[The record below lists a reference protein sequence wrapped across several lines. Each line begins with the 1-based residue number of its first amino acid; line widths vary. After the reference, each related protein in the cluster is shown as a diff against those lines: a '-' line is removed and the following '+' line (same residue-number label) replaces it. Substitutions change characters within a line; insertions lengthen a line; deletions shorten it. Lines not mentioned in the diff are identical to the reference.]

1 MSRLAYKLV
10 GCGLLLGFG
19 ASTASASDTGS
30 GGGKYDDAAFCSKFL
45 AAHLDTALT
54 PVQYRSCMIA
64 IATTYIESEQNSIP
78 PEQMLMADDVAKHQ
92 IGTPRVNKPGS
103 RAVIIAAQP
112 RSYVIGAIRNRRW
125 SVDGNH
131 VWILYDGYFKTD
143 LTKPEFDVG
152 ERFTIEKGLI
162 EEVLVAAVAH
172 PR

>member
-1 MSRLAYKLV
+1 MSPLAYRLV
-10 GCGLLLGFG
+10 GLTLVLGFG
-19 ASTASASDTGS
+19 APATLAGDS
-30 GGGKYDDAAFCSKFL
+30 GDGKYDDAAYCSKFL
-45 AAHLDTALT
+45 ATHPDTALT
-54 PVQYRSCMIA
+54 PVRHRSCMIA

-78 PEQMLMADDVAKHQ
+78 PEQMLLADDVAKHQ